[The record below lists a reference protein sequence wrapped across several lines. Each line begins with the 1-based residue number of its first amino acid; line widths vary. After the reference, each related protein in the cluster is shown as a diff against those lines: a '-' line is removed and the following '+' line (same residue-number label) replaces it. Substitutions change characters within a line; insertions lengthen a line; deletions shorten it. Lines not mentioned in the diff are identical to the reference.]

1 MLTAEEPGFLFTEV
15 KVTKKL
21 GSKASYVSLHSPK
34 KYELKKCKKGCD
46 SNLIKKKK
54 SLRSPKCSNEKNTLM
69 RIAKE
74 NHCSPWVCAVFQ
86 SN

>member
-54 SLRSPKCSNEKNTLM
+54 KFKISK
-69 RIAKE
+69 
-74 NHCSPWVCAVFQ
+74 VF
-86 SN
+86 